1 MDNRLPR
8 ASGRCHLSRRAAAG
22 PAAWAGRGRVA
33 VGLRHHPP
41 RARTASAD
49 GRVRRPRRGAGP
61 TTILSGYR
69 SSLW

>member
-8 ASGRCHLSRRAAAG
+8 ASGPVPPFSPRCGGTRRLSR
-22 PAAWAGRGRVA
+22 RGRVA
-33 VGLRHHPP
+33 VGLRHHPH

-69 SSLW
+69 SSL